1 MISGINGALMAYINT
16 HSILDI
22 RKDLECFNETQNKNL
37 LQLLKLIK
45 KSSMKNKYFDNIS
58 KNHQQIERIN
68 FLKNYYNI

>member
-45 KSSMKNKYFDNIS
+45 KSGLMSIFWTQKVKLFYAALLANNS
-58 KNHQQIERIN
+58 H
-68 FLKNYYNI
+68 